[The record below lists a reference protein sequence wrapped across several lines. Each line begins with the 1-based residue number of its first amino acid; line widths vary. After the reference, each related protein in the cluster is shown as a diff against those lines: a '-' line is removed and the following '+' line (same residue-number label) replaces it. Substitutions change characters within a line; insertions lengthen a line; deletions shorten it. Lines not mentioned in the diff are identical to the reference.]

1 MSTAHRYPRWSAW
14 RTLTLTLGL
23 GLSLGLSLS
32 LSLTPP
38 NPNLTPDQV
47 RLEDDALPLTQRGDN
62 KLLVPAVVG
71 GINPNPN
78 PNPKPKPIP
87 TPNLKPDHWP

>member
-1 MSTAHRYPRWSAW
+1 MSTARRYPRWSAW

-23 GLSLGLSLS
+23 ALALVLTRALT
-32 LSLTPP
+32 LTPP
-38 NPNLTPDQV
+38 KPALTPDQV

-71 GINPNPN
+71 AINPNPN
-78 PNPKPKPIP
+78 PDPNPNPIP
-87 TPNLKPDHWP
+87 IPNPNPDRWP